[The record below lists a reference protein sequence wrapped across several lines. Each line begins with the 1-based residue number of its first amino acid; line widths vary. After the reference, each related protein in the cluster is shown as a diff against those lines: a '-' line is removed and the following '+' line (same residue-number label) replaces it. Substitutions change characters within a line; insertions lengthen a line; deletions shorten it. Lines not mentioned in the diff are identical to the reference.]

1 MYDGVSKLGNVV
13 LQSVYS
19 LLTIK
24 SVNLHLTHLTLS
36 SKTNNLK
43 IASIFMSDNIH
54 VIVQPL
60 SSSAKTHGPSINE
73 KLCILT
79 VL

>member
-36 SKTNNLK
+36 SKTNSVNLYVRQHSCYCAA
-43 IASIFMSDNIH
+43 III
-54 VIVQPL
+54 
-60 SSSAKTHGPSINE
+60 
-73 KLCILT
+73 LCKNPWPQY
-79 VL
+79 